1 MLKALLQRFCYQ
13 KRTKICFYG
22 TICHA
27 VSIQIFT
34 NVFALMYIKAIQVQL
49 STRKMRRHPI
59 FVVDSNSL
67 SIDLRLLSCPN
78 LALKPLYLVGTV
90 GRSHS
95 MLRGTLIIWHAR
107 AISCFLSACTR
118 SKAQLNIG
126 LNTFA
131 LTWCG
136 NIFVACSMNQPFF
149 RQITFF

>member
-1 MLKALLQRFCYQ
+1 
-13 KRTKICFYG
+13 
-22 TICHA
+22 
-27 VSIQIFT
+27 
-34 NVFALMYIKAIQVQL
+34 MYIKAIQVQL

-107 AISCFLSACTR
+107 AISCFLSACTK
-118 SKAQLNIG
+118 SKAQLNIE
-126 LNTFA
+126 LITSA

-136 NIFVACSMNQPFF
+136 NIFVGCSMSQPFHAGHGRHQNCRVRCVQHFWAREVGRLGSNNIF
-149 RQITFF
+149 RALSRSAVFYEA